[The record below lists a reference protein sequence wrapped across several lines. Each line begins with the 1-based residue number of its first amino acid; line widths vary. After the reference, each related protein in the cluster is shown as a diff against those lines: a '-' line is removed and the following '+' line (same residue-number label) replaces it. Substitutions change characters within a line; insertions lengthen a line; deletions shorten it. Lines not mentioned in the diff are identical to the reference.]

1 MSKTT
6 KRKKI
11 EIKQNK
17 ERGGLITTDGER
29 EIWKGC
35 QLLEISP
42 PRYVGSREWVLR
54 AEPSEEGRW
63 EGR

>member
-1 MSKTT
+1 MLGHMWRDTGLSKTS

-42 PRYVGSREWVLR
+42 PRCVGSREVG
-54 AEPSEEGRW
+54 ADS
-63 EGR
+63 

>member
-42 PRYVGSREWVLR
+42 PRCVGSREVG
-54 AEPSEEGRW
+54 ADS
-63 EGR
+63 